1 MLMRRLKMGG
11 WSPLGP
17 NGQHIQHVQGKC
29 FEIIFIVVQ
38 AFFYKSLFHGFFS
51 QLLN

>member
-17 NGQHIQHVQGKC
+17 NDQHVQHVHGKC

-38 AFFYKSLFHGFFS
+38 AFFINPCFRIFS

>member
-17 NGQHIQHVQGKC
+17 NGQHVQHVQGKC

-38 AFFYKSLFHGFFS
+38 AFFFINPCFTDFFTTS
-51 QLLN
+51 